1 MDLSSKISRVR
12 CTTPRLV
19 KGKRSQRRVSCQ
31 GLGIRRSSVY
41 QSVSVPV
48 MDKKTHDSSSLN
60 MFCKILEFSCTWKVI
75 PYNWNGV
82 MKRFSPIDPTDL
94 RGRVAIKLHS
104 GIMYAVTIFS
114 FVRLI
119 MNVGKD
125 RDEFPLMM
133 KIVNVSWLLASI
145 QVSVIFL
152 NNWALRGD
160 LMQYGNRVLEKIVKQ
175 GSQGKYPYSGA
186 LWTGMVLL
194 FLNPL
199 PHGLVAMHTPC
210 APNLLSSIVL
220 SCACIGDHDH
230 AKFGYGLLL
239 LMGCWELY
247 FMTVIFIQAFL
258 AWAFVYLGVSSGTR
272 EMNGMRSMGI
282 PLEVGIRTYLDLQR
296 IINLLNV
303 ACKPYLATFPILL
316 MSICSIL
323 LFGSIRLWDADFR
336 ADSVP
341 VLRDSVCIRNVQP
354 DLDGRTDAMGLR
366 YVNATLG
373 KGSAETRL
381 GSDSTS
387 VLVMSLPIFAHSW
400 VKIACLFFVLSFLF
414 FGCRLLKRR
423 SSSDHKCS
431 MSHVR
436 RLGRPGES
444 FDMIRFEPI
453 VDDMR
458 IMFGVVVVLEETIT
472 PYSGLSS
479 WFNLGA
485 EILLSVV
492 TIRMM

>member
-1 MDLSSKISRVR
+1 
-12 CTTPRLV
+12 
-19 KGKRSQRRVSCQ
+19 
-31 GLGIRRSSVY
+31 
-41 QSVSVPV
+41 
-48 MDKKTHDSSSLN
+48 

-323 LFGSIRLWDADFR
+323 LFGSIRLWDVDFR
-336 ADSVP
+336 ADTVFP
-341 VLRDSVCIRNVQP
+341 FCAIRCAFETFSQILMAGQMRWAS
-354 DLDGRTDAMGLR
+354 DRLMQHWEKGMMKAR
-366 YVNATLG
+366 YR
-373 KGSAETRL
+373 KMF
-381 GSDSTS
+381 TS
-387 VLVMSLPIFAHSW
+387 VAKSGVKVKAGIFFTFSRW
-400 VKIACLFFVLSFLF
+400 
-414 FGCRLLKRR
+414 
-423 SSSDHKCS
+423 
-431 MSHVR
+431 
-436 RLGRPGES
+436 
-444 FDMIRFEPI
+444 
-453 VDDMR
+453 
-458 IMFGVVVVLEETIT
+458 VVVISVHNFIEQTL
-472 PYSGLSS
+472 
-479 WFNLGA
+479 NL
-485 EILLSVV
+485 LVSVDL
-492 TIRMM
+492 